1 MQQKGAMGVFTKCAV
16 KLYPWPGPKVLPV
29 EGKAPAY
36 RANLPKNFAAYTL
49 AFPNWQ
55 AYSDAA
61 HKIWDAGIGY
71 AIHRQ
76 FTLFGRDLKGAVLR
90 IVSDHTKTM
99 DDLENMVKIDEIK
112 KENAERKHDFEIVVV
127 GMTPRDMEWQ
137 EESLDQILSE
147 TGGWKMKVSPERAQ
161 WMLLYFIRLGHKG
174 LNHFTG
180 RHFRQRFGAIW
191 TAKLRHTAYRRN
203 G

>member
-1 MQQKGAMGVFTKCAV
+1 MKLQRIGSLGSGLGWFYGEGPGPGIRAIIRGRHGAEGTMGVFTKCAV

-36 RANLPKNFAAYTL
+36 RANLPENFAAYTL

-76 FTLFGRDLKGAVLR
+76 FPLFGRDLKAAMLR
-90 IVSDHTKTM
+90 IVSDHTKTL
-99 DDLENMVKIDEIK
+99 DDLENMVNIDEIK
-112 KENAERKHDFEIVVV
+112 KRMPK
-127 GMTPRDMEWQ
+127 
-137 EESLDQILSE
+137 ESTTS
-147 TGGWKMKVSPERAQ
+147 
-161 WMLLYFIRLGHKG
+161 RLWW
-174 LNHFTG
+174 
-180 RHFRQRFGAIW
+180 RV
-191 TAKLRHTAYRRN
+191 
-203 G
+203 